1 MNKNKCGQDR
11 ISSKD
16 GSRYNVQERSLPEL
30 PERVKSPKILEDIK
44 NNNKCVVMSSKDRE
58 SPRTVA
64 VATKPTPP
72 VSMVTRSRITN
83 PNRPVMI
90 RSRAIEESDEFQN
103 VMVSTEYL
111 YFSVQGTKYL
121 YRVQNICIEKSIF
134 LVCSSVCL
142 GPELICCVAVVFCYI
157 CLCAC
162 VFLLCSVLFYL
173 LFWIVPGNL
182 LHLRI
187 VHFVFTSKLVD
198 LRLVKLALNFVLRKL
213 NSLLL
218 TM

>member
-1 MNKNKCGQDR
+1 MFPGRPSHLIKNKPGQDR
-11 ISSKD
+11 ISNKD

-30 PERVKSPKILEDIK
+30 PERVKSPKILEDIN

-111 YFSVQGTKYL
+111 YVSVQSSQHLYFSVQSAKYLYFSVQTTEYKILVQSTKFL
-121 YRVQNICIEKSIF
+121 YRVQNICMEKSIF
-134 LVCSSVCL
+134 RACWSVCL
-142 GPELICCVAVVFCYI
+142 GPELICRVAVVFCYI
-157 CLCAC
+157 CL
-162 VFLLCSVLFYL
+162 
-173 LFWIVPGNL
+173 
-182 LHLRI
+182 
-187 VHFVFTSKLVD
+187 
-198 LRLVKLALNFVLRKL
+198 
-213 NSLLL
+213 
-218 TM
+218 